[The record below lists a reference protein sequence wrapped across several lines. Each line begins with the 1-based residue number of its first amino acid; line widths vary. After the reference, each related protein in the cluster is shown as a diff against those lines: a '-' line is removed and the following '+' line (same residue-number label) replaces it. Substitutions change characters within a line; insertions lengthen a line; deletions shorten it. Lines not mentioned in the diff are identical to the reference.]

1 VVNVKKLGYIS
12 GIKRIGIPA
21 FAAARGADVASPAEE
36 TPMAT
41 CETLLV
47 DRPRAG
53 VAVATLNR
61 PDRLNALTFGMF
73 DELAQLAADVGA
85 DDRVRVL
92 VLTGAG
98 RGFCAGLDLRD
109 AATLPDMP
117 TAKFLEGQER
127 WSRAITAF
135 RRLPKP
141 VIAAVN
147 GPAAGAGFSL
157 ALAADIRIAASAAR
171 FNAAFI
177 KIGLTGGDCGSSWML
192 PRIVGLGHANEILL
206 TGRLVEADEAARI
219 GLVNRVV
226 PAGDL
231 LTAALDTAEL
241 IAANS
246 PLGVRLTKQMVQVNV
261 DAPSLEAAVELENR
275 NQTLAAGTQ
284 DMVEAFTAFREKRPP
299 VFTGL

>member
-1 VVNVKKLGYIS
+1 M
-12 GIKRIGIPA
+12 
-21 FAAARGADVASPAEE
+21 ASYQ
-36 TPMAT
+36 
-41 CETLLV
+41 TLLV

-53 VAVATLNR
+53 ITVATLNR

-73 DELAQLAADVGA
+73 DELARLAAEVGA
-85 DDRVRVL
+85 DEETRVL

-98 RGFCAGLDLRD
+98 RGFCAGLDLAD
-109 AATLPDMP
+109 AATLPEMT
-117 TAKFLEGQER
+117 TAGFLAGQES
-127 WSRAITAF
+127 WSGAITSF

-157 ALAADIRIAASAAR
+157 ALAADIRIAAPTAR

-192 PRIVGLGHANEILL
+192 PRVVGLGHAYEILL

-226 PAGDL
+226 PAEDL
-231 LTAALDTAEL
+231 LASALETAEL

-261 DAPSLEAAVELENR
+261 DAPSLDAAVELENR
-275 NQTLAAGTQ
+275 NQTLAAGTR
-284 DMVEAFTAFREKRPP
+284 DMAEALAAFGEKRRPAFTGR
-299 VFTGL
+299 

>member
-1 VVNVKKLGYIS
+1 
-12 GIKRIGIPA
+12 
-21 FAAARGADVASPAEE
+21 
-36 TPMAT
+36 
-41 CETLLV
+41 
-47 DRPRAG
+47 
-53 VAVATLNR
+53 
-61 PDRLNALTFGMF
+61 
-73 DELAQLAADVGA
+73 
-85 DDRVRVL
+85 

-109 AATLPDMP
+109 AATLPGMT
-117 TAKFLEGQER
+117 TAMFLDGQER
-127 WSRAITAF
+127 WSRAVTSF

-157 ALAADIRIAASAAR
+157 ALAADIRIAAPDAR

-192 PRIVGLGHANEILL
+192 PRIVGLGHAYEILL

-226 PAGDL
+226 PAEDL
-231 LTAALDTAEL
+231 LPATLGTAEL

-275 NQTLAAGTQ
+275 NQTLSAGTQ
-284 DMVEAFTAFREKRPP
+284 DMEEAFMAFREKRPP
-299 VFTGL
+299 VFTGR